1 MPERGAGV
9 LPALHGPLGLVLAPN
24 GDLIVANGD
33 AVSPG
38 GTADDLVEF
47 DRASS
52 AGCLVPSHDR

>member
-1 MPERGAGV
+1 
-9 LPALHGPLGLVLAPN
+9 VLAPN